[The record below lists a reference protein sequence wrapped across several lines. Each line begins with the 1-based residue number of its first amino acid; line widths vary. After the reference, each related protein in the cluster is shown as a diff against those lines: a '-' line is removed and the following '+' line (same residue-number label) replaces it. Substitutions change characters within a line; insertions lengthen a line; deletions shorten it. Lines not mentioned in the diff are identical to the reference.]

1 MYAMVDCNSFYWS
14 CERLFDPALEKRPV
28 IVLSNNDGCAVSRT
42 DEAVSLGIAMGT
54 PEFMIY
60 DKIRNN
66 NIAVFSSNY
75 TLYQD
80 ISERVMLT
88 MGSFVPG
95 MEIYSIDE
103 AFLDMHDMPYEDLL
117 SLGMRIRN
125 TVMKNIGIPVCVG
138 IAPTK
143 TLAKMANRHAKKTCK
158 QAGIFFA
165 ANESLISEMLHAT
178 EVNEIWGVGKQHAAL
193 LKSNGFKTA
202 ADLARAPDTWIVKH
216 MTVVGHRLVTE
227 LRGMPAI
234 QWQFVPE
241 KRKNITTSRSF
252 GTLVGDK
259 NIITEAL
266 ANHAASCARK
276 LRDQNTA
283 AQKLHVFLQT
293 NPHRT
298 QDQQYL
304 RSITLDLAV
313 PCSDNA
319 SIIKTALRGLDLIFH
334 PGYNYKKVGIIVMD
348 LVPDNTLQSA
358 MFHSNNLHRV
368 KSLMKTI
375 DDINRTKGKETIRMG
390 IQVGEKKYRLRANH
404 LSKLYTT
411 NINELPEI
419 NEP

>member
-1 MYAMVDCNSFYWS
+1 MYAMVDCNSFYCS
-14 CERLFDPALEKRPV
+14 CERLFNPALEKRPV

-42 DEAVSLGIAMGT
+42 EEAVSLGIAMGT
-54 PEFMIY
+54 PGFMIY
-60 DKIRNN
+60 EKIREN

-88 MGSFVPG
+88 LGSFVPG

-103 AFLDMHDMPYEDLL
+103 AFLDMHDLRYEDLL
-117 SLGMRIRN
+117 DLSMRIKK
-125 TVMKNIGIPVCVG
+125 TVMKDIGIPVSVG
-138 IAPTK
+138 IAATK
-143 TLAKMANRHAKKTCK
+143 TLAKMANRYAKKK
-158 QAGIFFA
+158 HRDSGIFYA
-165 ANESLISEMLHAT
+165 ATPMLVNEMLEGT
-178 EVNEIWGVGKQHAAL
+178 EVKDVWGIGKQHAAF
-193 LKSNGFKTA
+193 LKSNGFNTA
-202 ADLARAPDTWIVKH
+202 SDLAKAPDAWIVKH
-216 MTVVGHRLVTE
+216 LTVVGHRLVTE
-227 LRGMPAI
+227 LRGIPSI
-234 QWQFVPE
+234 QWQFVPQ

-252 GTLVGDK
+252 GTLIADK

-266 ANHAASCARK
+266 GNHAASCAAK

-283 AQKLHVFLQT
+283 AKKVHVFLQT

-304 RSITLDLAV
+304 RSITLDLPV
-313 PCSDNA
+313 PCNDNA
-319 SIIKTALRGLDLIFH
+319 SIIKAALKGLDLIYH

-358 MFHSNNLHRV
+358 MFHPNNLHRL
-368 KSLMKTI
+368 KSLMQTV
-375 DDINRTKGKETIRMG
+375 DDINRMKGKETVRMG

-404 LSKLYTT
+404 LSKHYTT

-419 NEP
+419 NAS

>member
-1 MYAMVDCNSFYWS
+1 MYAMVDCNSFYCS
-14 CERLFDPALEKRPV
+14 CERLFNPALGKRPV
-28 IVLSNNDGCAVSRT
+28 VVLSNNDGCAVSRT

-54 PEFMIY
+54 PEFMMY
-60 DKIRNN
+60 DKIRKHD
-66 NIAVFSSNY
+66 IAVLSSNY

-103 AFLDMHDMPYEDLL
+103 AFLDMHDLPYEDLFT
-117 SLGMRIRN
+117 LGMRIRN
-125 TVMKNIGIPVCVG
+125 IVKQHIGIPVCVG

-143 TLAKMANRHAKKTCK
+143 TLAKMANRYAKNKHK
-158 QAGIFFA
+158 DAGIFYA
-165 ANESLISEMLHAT
+165 ANDALINEMLDAT
-178 EVNEIWGVGKQHAAL
+178 NVKDIWGIGKQHAAL
-193 LKSNGFKTA
+193 LKSLGFNTA
-202 ADLARAPDTWIVKH
+202 ADFAKAPDAWILKY

-227 LRGMPAI
+227 LRGTPAI
-234 QWQFVPE
+234 PWQFMPP

-252 GTLVGDK
+252 GTLVADK
-259 NIITEAL
+259 HIIMEAL

-283 AQKLHVFLQT
+283 AQKVHVFLQT

-298 QDQQYL
+298 HDQQYL
-304 RSITLDLAV
+304 RSITLAMPV

-319 SIIKTALRGLDLIFH
+319 SIIKAALKGLDLIFH
-334 PGYNYKKVGIIVMD
+334 PGYNYKKVGIIVME
-348 LVPDNTLQSA
+348 LGPDNSVQSG
-358 MFHSNNLHRV
+358 MFHANNLQRI
-368 KSLMKTI
+368 KNLMKTV
-375 DDINRTKGKETIRMG
+375 DDINRVKGKETIRMG
-390 IQVGEKKYRLRANH
+390 IQMGEKKYRLRVNH
-404 LSKLYTT
+404 LSRHYTT

>member
-1 MYAMVDCNSFYWS
+1 MYAMVDCNSFYCS
-14 CERLFDPALEKRPV
+14 CERLFNPALEKRPV

-54 PEFMIY
+54 PGFMIY
-60 DKIRNN
+60 EKIKKN

-80 ISERVMLT
+80 LSERVMLT

-117 SLGMRIRN
+117 HLAMRIRQ
-125 TVMKNIGIPVCVG
+125 TVMKNIGIPVSVG

-143 TLAKMANRHAKKTCK
+143 TLAKMANRYAKKK
-158 QAGIFFA
+158 QKDAGVFFA
-165 ANESLISEMLHAT
+165 ANPSLLNEMLEST
-178 EVNEIWGVGKQHAAL
+178 DIKDIWGIGKQHAAF
-193 LKSNGFKTA
+193 LKSNGFNNA
-202 ADLARAPDTWIVKH
+202 ADLAKAPDAWILKH
-216 MTVVGHRLVTE
+216 LTVVGHRLVTE
-227 LRGMPAI
+227 LRGIPSI
-234 QWQFVPE
+234 QWEFIPQ

-252 GTLVGDK
+252 GELTEDK
-259 NIITEAL
+259 NIIIEAL
-266 ANHAASCARK
+266 ANHAASCAKK

-298 QDQQYL
+298 QDKQYS
-304 RSITLDLAV
+304 RSIDMDLPV
-313 PCSDNA
+313 PCNDNA
-319 SIIKTALRGLDLIFH
+319 SIIKAALKGLDLIYH
-334 PGYNYKKVGIIVMD
+334 HSYNYKKVGIIVME

-358 MFHSNNLHRV
+358 LFHSSNLHRI
-368 KSLMKTI
+368 KNLMKTI
-375 DDINRTKGKETIRMG
+375 DDINRIKGKETIRMG

-404 LSKLYTT
+404 LSKHYTT
-411 NINELPEI
+411 NIKELPEI
-419 NEP
+419 T

>member
-1 MYAMVDCNSFYWS
+1 MVDCNSFYCS

-60 DKIRNN
+60 DKIRKH

-75 TLYQD
+75 TFYQD

-103 AFLDMHDMPYEDLL
+103 AFLDMHDMPYDDLL
-117 SLGMRIRN
+117 ALAMRIRN
-125 TVMKNIGIPVCVG
+125 TVITHIGIPVCVG

-143 TLAKMANRHAKKTCK
+143 TLAKMANRYAKKHQK
-158 QAGIFFA
+158 NAGIFYA
-165 ANESLISEMLHAT
+165 ANEALVKEMLEAT
-178 EVNEIWGVGKQHAAL
+178 DVRDIWGIGKQHAAL
-193 LKSNGFKTA
+193 LKNNGFITA
-202 ADLARAPDTWIVKH
+202 ADLTQAPDAWILKH

-227 LRGMPAI
+227 LRGTPSI
-234 QWQFVPE
+234 QWEFVPA

-252 GTLVGDK
+252 GTLVNEK
-259 NIITEAL
+259 NVIVEAL

-283 AQKLHVFLQT
+283 ARKVHVFLQT

-304 RSITLDLAV
+304 RSVTLEMPVA
-313 PCSDNA
+313 CNDNA
-319 SIIKTALRGLDLIFH
+319 SIIKTAVKGLDIIYH
-334 PGYNYKKVGIIVMD
+334 KGYNYKKVGIIVME
-348 LVPDNTLQSA
+348 LVPDNTVQST
-358 MFHSNNLHRV
+358 MFHANNLHRM
-368 KSLMKTI
+368 KNLMKTI
-375 DDINRTKGKETIRMG
+375 DDINRVKGKEAIRMG

-404 LSKLYTT
+404 LSRHYTT

>member
-1 MYAMVDCNSFYWS
+1 MYAMVDCNSFYCS

-42 DEAVSLGIAMGT
+42 DEAVSLGIAMGA

-60 DKIRNN
+60 EKIRKN

-88 MGSFVPG
+88 IGSFVPG

-103 AFLDMHDMPYEDLL
+103 AFLDMHDLPYEDLL
-117 SLGMRIRN
+117 NLSMRIKN
-125 TVMKNIGIPVCVG
+125 TVMKDIGIPVSVG

-143 TLAKMANRHAKKTCK
+143 TLAKMANRYAKKK
-158 QAGIFFA
+158 HRNAGIFFA
-165 ANESLISEMLHAT
+165 ANQTLIDEMLEAT
-178 EVNEIWGVGKQHAAL
+178 EVKDVWGIGKQHAAL
-193 LKSNGFKTA
+193 LNSNGFNTA
-202 ADLARAPDTWIVKH
+202 ADLAIAPDGWIVKH
-216 MTVVGHRLVTE
+216 LTVVGHRLVTE
-227 LRGMPAI
+227 LRGIPSL
-234 QWQFVPE
+234 QWEFIPR

-252 GTLVGDK
+252 GKLIDDK
-259 NIITEAL
+259 NIIVEAL

-283 AQKLHVFLQT
+283 AQKVHVFLQT

-304 RSITLDLAV
+304 RSITLELPV
-313 PCSDNA
+313 PCNDNA
-319 SIIKTALRGLDLIFH
+319 SIIKAALKGLDLIYH
-334 PGYNYKKVGIIVMD
+334 PGYNYKKVGIIVME
-348 LVPDNTLQSA
+348 LVPDNSLQSA
-358 MFHSNNLHRV
+358 MFHPDNLLRI
-368 KSLMKTI
+368 KTLMKTI
-375 DDINRTKGKETIRMG
+375 DDINRVKGKETIRMG
-390 IQVGEKKYRLRANH
+390 IQVGEKKFRLRANH
-404 LSKLYTT
+404 LSKHYTT
-411 NINELPEI
+411 NIHELPEI

>member
-1 MYAMVDCNSFYWS
+1 MYAMVDCNSFYCS
-14 CERLFDPALEKRPV
+14 CERLFDPALGKRPV

-60 DKIRNN
+60 DKIRKH

-80 ISERVMLT
+80 MSERVMLT

-103 AFLDMHDMPYEDLL
+103 AFLDMHDLPYEDLL
-117 SLGMRIRN
+117 DLSMRIRR
-125 TVMKNIGIPVCVG
+125 TVMNNTGIPVSVG

-143 TLAKMANRHAKKTCK
+143 TLAKMANRYAKKYHK
-158 QAGIFFA
+158 DPGVFYA
-165 ANESLISEMLHAT
+165 ASQILIDEMLEAT
-178 EVNEIWGVGKQHAAL
+178 EVKDIWGIGKQHAAM
-193 LKSNGFKTA
+193 LKNNGIDTA
-202 ADLARAPDTWIVKH
+202 AELSKAPDAWILKQ
-216 MTVVGHRLVTE
+216 MTVIGHRLVTE
-227 LRGMPAI
+227 LRGIPSL
-234 QWQFVPE
+234 QWEFTPQ

-252 GTLVGDK
+252 GELIDDK
-259 NIITEAL
+259 NIISEAL

-276 LRDQNTA
+276 LRDQHSAT
-283 AQKLHVFLQT
+283 QKVHVFLQT

-304 RSITLDLAV
+304 RSINMEMPV
-313 PCSDNA
+313 PCNDNA
-319 SIIKTALRGLDLIFH
+319 SIIKAALRGLDLIFH
-334 PGYNYKKVGIIVMD
+334 PGYNYKKVGIIVME
-348 LVPDNTLQSA
+348 LVPDDTVQMA
-358 MFHSNNLHRV
+358 MFHSNNLHRM

-375 DDINRTKGKETIRMG
+375 DDINRVKGKETVRMG
-390 IQVGEKKYRLRANH
+390 IQVGEKKYKLRANH
-404 LSKLYTT
+404 LSKHYTT